1 MMISAAQNCRCA
13 HPGVWLKS
21 MITMSSEERCSYFRQ
36 LLPYLKASLAIFAT
50 GFLIGL
56 VIVSHF
62 PEIAD
67 RFESSVVGFIKIFRG
82 LSKFQLA
89 AAIFLN
95 NALKTLF
102 AIVLGSLIAII
113 PVTFLLANGIA
124 LGVVFSLSIKARG
137 LWLSLLSI
145 APHGVLELPAVF
157 LGTSI
162 GIMIGAKVIKQLFE
176 RAETSVASEVV
187 RGLRFFVTVI
197 LPLLFGA
204 ALVEAFVTSALV
216 APR

>member
-1 MMISAAQNCRCA
+1 
-13 HPGVWLKS
+13 
-21 MITMSSEERCSYFRQ
+21 MITMSAEERRSYFQQ
-36 LLPYLKASLAIFAT
+36 LLPYLKASLAIFAA
-50 GFLIGL
+50 GIIIGL

-67 RFESSVVGFIKIFRG
+67 RFESSVVGFVKIFRG

-102 AIVLGSLIAII
+102 AILLGSLVAII
-113 PVTFLLANGIA
+113 PAIFLLANGVA
-124 LGVVFSLSIKARG
+124 LGVVFSLSTQARG

-145 APHGVLELPAVF
+145 APHGILELPAVF

-162 GIMIGAKVIKQLFE
+162 GIMIGTKVIQQLFE
-176 RAETSVASEVV
+176 RAPTSVSSEVV
-187 RGLRFFVTVI
+187 RGLRFFLTVI
-197 LPLLFGA
+197 LPLLFVA
-204 ALVEAFVTSALV
+204 ALVEAFLTSALV
-216 APR
+216 APRS

>member
-1 MMISAAQNCRCA
+1 
-13 HPGVWLKS
+13 
-21 MITMSSEERCSYFRQ
+21 MITMSAEERRSYFQQ
-36 LLPYLKASLAIFAT
+36 LLPYLKASLAIFAA
-50 GFLIGL
+50 GILIGL

-67 RFESSVVGFIKIFRG
+67 RFESSVVGFVKIFRG

-102 AIVLGSLIAII
+102 AILLGSLVAII
-113 PVTFLLANGIA
+113 PAIFLLANGVA
-124 LGVVFSLSIKARG
+124 LGVVFSLSTQARG

-145 APHGVLELPAVF
+145 APHGILELPAVF

-162 GIMIGAKVIKQLFE
+162 GIMIGTKVIQQLFE
-176 RAETSVASEVV
+176 RAATSVASEVV
-187 RGLRFFVTVI
+187 RGLRFFLTVI
-197 LPLLFGA
+197 LPLLFVA
-204 ALVEAFVTSALV
+204 ALVEAFLTSALV
-216 APR
+216 APRS

>member
-1 MMISAAQNCRCA
+1 
-13 HPGVWLKS
+13 
-21 MITMSSEERCSYFRQ
+21 MITMSAEERRSYFQQ
-36 LLPYLKASLAIFAT
+36 LLPYLKASLAIFAA
-50 GFLIGL
+50 GIIIGL

-67 RFESSVVGFIKIFRG
+67 RFESSVVGFVKIFRG

-102 AIVLGSLIAII
+102 AILLGSLVAII
-113 PVTFLLANGIA
+113 PAIFLLANGVA
-124 LGVVFSLSIKARG
+124 LGVVFSLSTQARG

-145 APHGVLELPAVF
+145 APHGILELPAVF

-162 GIMIGAKVIKQLFE
+162 GIMIGTKVIQQLFE
-176 RAETSVASEVV
+176 RAPTSVSSEVV
-187 RGLRFFVTVI
+187 RGLRFFLTVI
-197 LPLLFGA
+197 LPLLFVA
-204 ALVEAFVTSALV
+204 ALIEAFLTSALV
-216 APR
+216 APRS